1 MSPRILL
8 LLAALLA
15 FPNAALAQAAPADA
29 PITAADLCPHID
41 ILASDAFEGRQPA
54 TPGETLTTGYIAR
67 ELAARG
73 VEPAGAGGGWLQP
86 VAIAERGV
94 GRHETRWVSNGRRIA
109 VPDEAL
115 VLTGRDPRARIANA
129 PVIFAGHGAVM
140 PERGIDQ
147 LAGGDFRGAVALV
160 MYEGPSVEGFPS
172 FEQRIRTL
180 AEAGAVAVIGITP
193 PDLPFA
199 QVRRAATRGAV
210 ALDTGP
216 LPAAYGALSWDG
228 AMALFEGAGRDLT
241 AMLNEQPGSSFRS
254 VTLPVRANIDVMTE
268 VRRFTTNNVVGRIR
282 GSDSGGESVLLLGH
296 WDHIGICRP
305 EGAPDR
311 ICNGAV
317 DNASGVATLIE
328 AAGRLAS
335 GPRPQRDILILA
347 TTAEELGLLGAEH
360 FARSPVVP
368 AGSIVAAVNVDTAAI
383 HPAGMPVAMIGGT
396 EEMRSVVARVA
407 AALGRRLDGDQE
419 ADLLAERQ
427 DGWALTRNGIP
438 AMMAG
443 GSFSDMRLLA
453 AFLNGAYHGPD
464 DEATPS
470 LELGGAAED
479 SNLLVALARAFAD
492 RSGFSP
498 AAR

>member
-8 LLAALLA
+8 LAPLLA
-15 FPNAALAQAAPADA
+15 LSQAAGAQTQATDA
-29 PITAADLCPHID
+29 PITAADLRPHID
-41 ILASDAFEGRQPA
+41 ILASDEFEGRQPA
-54 TPGETLTTGYIAR
+54 TPGETLTTGYLVR

-73 VEPAGAGGGWLQP
+73 VEPAGEGGGWLQP

-94 GRHETRWVSNGRRIA
+94 GRHETQWVNNGRRIG

-115 VLTGRDPRARIANA
+115 VLTGRDPRARIGNA

-147 LAGGDFRGAVALV
+147 LAGADFRGAVALV
-160 MYEGPSVEGFPS
+160 MYEGPAVEGFPS

-199 QVRRAATRGAV
+199 QVRRAATRGAI
-210 ALDTGP
+210 ALDSGP

-254 VTLPVRANIDVMTE
+254 VALPVRASIDVMTE
-268 VRRFTTNNVVGRIR
+268 IRRFTTNNVVGRIR
-282 GSDSGGESVLLLGH
+282 GSDSGETVLLLGH

-305 EGAPDR
+305 EGASDR

-317 DNASGVATLIE
+317 DNASGMATLIE
-328 AAGRLAS
+328 AAGRLAA
-335 GPRPQRDILILA
+335 GQRPQRDILILA
-347 TTAEELGLLGAEH
+347 TTAEEIGLLGAEH
-360 FARSPVVP
+360 FARNPVVP
-368 AGSIVAAVNVDTAAI
+368 ANSIVAAVNVDTAAI
-383 HPAGMPVAMIGGT
+383 HPAGMPVAMIGGS
-396 EEMRSVVARVA
+396 EGMRAVVARVA
-407 AALGRRLDGDQE
+407 TGLGRRLDGDQE
-419 ADLLAERQ
+419 ADLLIERQ
-427 DGWALTRNGIP
+427 DGWALVRNNIP

-479 SNLLVALARAFAD
+479 ANLLVALARAFAD
-492 RSGFSP
+492 RSGYSP

>member
-8 LLAALLA
+8 LLAPLLA
-15 FPNAALAQAAPADA
+15 LPQAALAQTAAGDA
-29 PITAADLCPHID
+29 PITAADLRPHID
-41 ILASDAFEGRQPA
+41 ILASDAFEGRKPA
-54 TPGETLTTGYIAR
+54 TPGETLTTGYLTR

-73 VEPAGAGGGWLQP
+73 VEPAGADGGWLQP
-86 VAIAERGV
+86 VAIVERGV
-94 GRHETRWVSNGRRIA
+94 GRHETRWVSGGRRIA

-115 VLTGRDPRARIANA
+115 VLTSRDPRARIANA
-129 PVIFAGHGAVM
+129 PVVFAGHGAVM

-147 LAGGDFRGAVALV
+147 LAGADLRGAVALV
-160 MYEGPSVEGFPS
+160 LYEGPSVEDFPS
-172 FEQRIRTL
+172 FQRRIEAL
-180 AEAGAVAVIGITP
+180 AEAGAAAVIGITA

-199 QVRRAATRGAV
+199 QVRRAATQGAT
-210 ALDTGP
+210 ALDSGP
-216 LPAAYGALSWDG
+216 LPSAYGVLSWDG
-228 AMALFEGAGRDLT
+228 AMALFEGAGRDLA

-254 VTLPVRANIDVMTE
+254 VVLPVRASIDVMTE

-296 WDHIGICRP
+296 WDHVGICRP
-305 EGAPDR
+305 EGAADR

-317 DNASGVATLIE
+317 DNASGIATLIE
-328 AAGRLAS
+328 AAGRLS
-335 GPRPQRDILILA
+335 SSQRPKRDILILA
-347 TTAEELGLLGAEH
+347 TTAEEIGLLGAEH
-360 FARSPVVP
+360 FARNPVVP
-368 AGSIVAAVNVDTAAI
+368 ANSIVAAVNVDTAAI

-396 EEMRSVVARVA
+396 EAMRAVVTRVA
-407 AALGRRLDGDQE
+407 TGLGRRLDADQE
-419 ADLLAERQ
+419 ADLLVERQ
-427 DGWALTRNGIP
+427 DGWALVRNNIP

-470 LELGGAAED
+470 LELAGAAED
-479 SNLLVALARAFAD
+479 ANLLVALARAFAD
-492 RSGFSP
+492 RSGYSP

>member
-8 LLAALLA
+8 LVA
-15 FPNAALAQAAPADA
+15 PALALSQAAVAQVPVGDA
-29 PITAADLCPHID
+29 PITAADLRPHID

-54 TPGETLTTGYIAR
+54 TPGETLTTGYLSR

-73 VEPAGAGGGWLQP
+73 VEPAGANGGWLQP
-86 VAIAERGV
+86 VAIVERGV
-94 GRHETRWVSNGRRIA
+94 GRHETQWLSGGRRIG

-115 VLTGRDPRARIANA
+115 VLTSRDPRARIANA
-129 PVIFAGHGAVM
+129 PVIFAGHGARM
-140 PERGIDQ
+140 PDRGIDQ
-147 LAGGDFRGAVALV
+147 LAGADFRGAVALV
-160 MYEGPSVEGFPS
+160 LYEGPGVDGFPS
-172 FEQRIRTL
+172 FQQRIETL
-180 AEAGAVAVIGITP
+180 AETGAVAVIGITS

-199 QVRRAATRGAV
+199 QVRRAATQGAV
-210 ALDTGP
+210 ALDLGA
-216 LPAAYGALSWDG
+216 LPAAYGVMSWDG
-228 AMALFEGAGRDLT
+228 AMALFEGSGRDLQ

-254 VTLPVRANIDVMTE
+254 VSLPVRASIDVMTE

-296 WDHIGICRP
+296 WDHVGLCRP

-317 DNASGVATLIE
+317 DNASGMATLIE
-328 AAGRLAS
+328 AAGRLAA

-347 TTAEELGLLGAEH
+347 TTAEEIGLLGAEH
-360 FARSPVVP
+360 FARVPVVP

-396 EEMRSVVARVA
+396 AEMRTVVGRVA
-407 AALGRRLDGDQE
+407 TGLGRRLDADQE
-419 ADLLAERQ
+419 ADLLVERQ

-464 DEATPS
+464 DEASPA
-470 LELGGAAED
+470 LELNGAAED
-479 SNLLVALARAFAD
+479 ATLLVALARAFAD
-492 RSGFSP
+492 RTGYSP